1 MINCTTTFDRAVFC
15 HFSILATAS
24 LVVQEEPDCKGASER
39 CACQPA
45 AERLRDGHAALSPRI
60 KDQFYPQ
67 RERGQDRGL
76 PGAYKG
82 ARARKERRDDTK
94 RDVGKGRVGTL
105 P

>member
-1 MINCTTTFDRAVFC
+1 MQFFVIFPC
-15 HFSILATAS
+15 SPSAS

-67 RERGQDRGL
+67 RERRQDRGL
-76 PGAYKG
+76 PGACKG
-82 ARARKERRDDTK
+82 ARACKERRDDTK